1 MADTLQLAKL
11 TSNPF
16 SLVPGRRVTV
26 WAGYNE
32 LLQQLLDIVESCR
45 SDRVGLSEFA
55 VLHGDLGTG
64 KSHALRYLEYWITEA
79 RKDEFNSAVVHLET
93 PKVAPTMS
101 FVAIYRKIIENLVP
115 HIRETAE
122 WLDMAIED
130 AVRKEKPSARRDELD
145 TAINEKYRDPN
156 ITPSFPPLSLLL
168 KGIKENKA
176 DAMSLLSGQAP
187 KGIKLDT
194 YGLIRPI
201 DTEYDAV
208 KSLGAYVNLCTR
220 GTSALS
226 EGGVL
231 ARNKAF
237 YFFLDEIELMLD
249 FKPAEALSINHGL
262 RDLINAC
269 PENCCF
275 LLGMT
280 GDVRQIFAIF
290 TQYVMGRMS
299 HNPIE
304 IQPLEIEQAV
314 TFLKEVL
321 KGYRSDPTDPDEYPF
336 REDALRKIAEETQ
349 NKNARDLFRS
359 CRRVLEKAVLANRLT
374 PGGWIEAVDV
384 EEFL

>member
-26 WAGYNE
+26 WAGYKE
-32 LLQQLLDIVESCR
+32 LRQQLLDIVESCR
-45 SDRVGLSEFA
+45 SDRVGLSEFV
-55 VLHGDLGTG
+55 VLHGEYGAG

-79 RKDEFNSAVVHLET
+79 RRDEFNAAVVHLET
-93 PKVAPTMS
+93 LKVAPTMN
-101 FVAIYRKIIENLVP
+101 FVAIYRKIIENLMP

-122 WLDMAIED
+122 WLDMIIED
-130 AVRKEKPSARRDELD
+130 TVKKEKPSARRDDLD
-145 TAINEKYRDPN
+145 TAIDEKYRDPN
-156 ITPSFPPLSLLL
+156 ITPSFPPLALLL

-176 DAMSLLSGQAP
+176 DAIPLLSGAAP
-187 KGIKLDT
+187 RSAKLDT
-194 YGLIRPI
+194 YGLMRPI

-237 YFFLDEIELMLD
+237 YFFLDEFETMQD
-249 FKPAEALSINHGL
+249 FKPAEALGINHGL

-275 LLGMT
+275 LLGMS
-280 GDVRQIFAIF
+280 GDVRLIFGTF
-290 TQYVMGRMS
+290 TTAVMRRMS
-299 HNPIE
+299 RNPIE
-304 IQPLEIEQAV
+304 IQPLEVDRAI

-321 KGYRSDPTDPDEYPF
+321 KGYRSAPSDPDEYPF
-336 REDALRKIAEETQ
+336 HEDALRKITEATQ
-349 NKNARDLFRS
+349 PRFAYELFRS

-374 PGGWIEAVDV
+374 PGGWIEAADA

>member
-16 SLVPGRRVTV
+16 TLVPGQRVTV
-26 WAGYNE
+26 WAGYKE
-32 LLQQLLDIVESCR
+32 LLQQLLDIIESCR
-45 SDRVGLSEFA
+45 SDQVGLSEFV
-55 VLHGDLGTG
+55 VLHGDWGTG
-64 KSHALRYLEYWITEA
+64 KSHALRYLDYWITEA
-79 RKDEFNSAVVHLET
+79 RRDEFNAAAVYLET
-93 PKVAPTMS
+93 LKVGPTVN
-101 FVAIYRKIIENLVP
+101 FVAIYSRIIENLMP

-122 WLDMAIED
+122 WLDVVIED
-130 AVRKEKPSARRDELD
+130 AVKEEKPNARRDEFED
-145 TAINEKYRDPN
+145 AINEKYRDPN
-156 ITPSFPPLSLLL
+156 ITPAFPALALLL
-168 KGIKENKA
+168 KGIKENKPEA
-176 DAMSLLSGQAP
+176 VSLLSGAAP
-187 KGIKLDT
+187 RSARLDT

-201 DTEYDAV
+201 DTEYDAT
-208 KSLGAYVNLCTR
+208 KSLGAYVSLCTR

-237 YFFLDEIELMLD
+237 YFLLDQIEIMLD
-249 FKPAEALSINHGL
+249 FKPAEALGINQGL

-275 LLGMT
+275 LIAIT
-280 GDVRQIFAIF
+280 GEIRQLFAIF
-290 TQYVMGRMS
+290 TTAVMRRMS
-299 HNPIE
+299 RTPIE
-304 IQPLEIEQAV
+304 IQPLDTEQAV

-321 KGYRSDPTDPDEYPF
+321 KGYRSDPSDPDEYPF

-349 NKNARDLFRS
+349 SKTAAELFRS

-374 PGGWIEAVDV
+374 PGGWIEATDV

>member
-1 MADTLQLAKL
+1 MTDTLQLAKL

-16 SLVPGRRVTV
+16 TLVPGRRVTV
-26 WAGYNE
+26 WAGYKE
-32 LLQQLLDIVESCR
+32 LQQQLLDIVKSCR
-45 SDRVGLSEFA
+45 SDQVGLSEFV
-55 VLHGDLGTG
+55 VLHGDYGAG
-64 KSHALRYLEYWITEA
+64 KSHALRYLEYWITDA
-79 RKDEFNSAVVHLET
+79 KRDEFNAAVVYLET
-93 PKVAPTMS
+93 PKVAPTMN
-101 FVAIYRKIIENLVP
+101 FVAIYRKIIENLMS

-130 AVRKEKPSARRDELD
+130 TVKEENPTARRDELD
-145 TAINEKYRDPN
+145 TAIDKKYRDPN
-156 ITPSFPPLSLLL
+156 MTPSFPALPLLL
-168 KGIKENKA
+168 KGIKENQA
-176 DAMSLLSGQAP
+176 DAISLLSGAAP
-187 KGIKLDT
+187 RTARLDT

-237 YFFLDEIELMLD
+237 YFLLDEIETILD
-249 FKPAEALSINHGL
+249 FKPAEALSINQGL
-262 RDLINAC
+262 RDLINAF

-275 LLGMT
+275 LLGMS
-280 GDVRQIFAIF
+280 GDARQVFAIF
-290 TQYVMGRMS
+290 TTTVMRRMS
-299 HNPIE
+299 RNPVE
-304 IQPLEIEQAV
+304 IQPLETEQAV

-321 KGYRSDPTDPDEYPF
+321 KGYRSDPSDPDEYPF

-349 NKNARDLFRS
+349 NKTAAELFRNS
-359 CRRVLEKAVLANRLT
+359 RRVLEKAVLANRLT
-374 PGGWIEAVDV
+374 PGGWIEATDA

>member
-1 MADTLQLAKL
+1 MTDTLQLAKL
-11 TSNPF
+11 ASNPF
-16 SLVPGRRVTV
+16 TLVPGRRVTV
-26 WAGYNE
+26 WAGYEE

-45 SDRVGLSEFA
+45 SDRVGLSEFVA
-55 VLHGDLGTG
+55 LHGDWGTG
-64 KSHALRYLEYWITEA
+64 KSHALRYLEYWMSEA
-79 RKDEFNSAVVHLET
+79 KRDEFNAAIVYLET
-93 PKVAPTMS
+93 PKVAATMN
-101 FVAIYRKIIENLVP
+101 FVAIYRKIIENLMS

-130 AVRKEKPSARRDELD
+130 AVKKEKPSARRDELD
-145 TAINEKYRDPN
+145 AAINEKYRDPN
-156 ITPSFPPLSLLL
+156 ITPSFPPLALLL

-176 DAMSLLSGQAP
+176 DAMSLLSGVTPRSAR
-187 KGIKLDT
+187 LDT
-194 YGLIRPI
+194 YDLIRPI

-237 YFFLDEIELMLD
+237 YFLLDEIETILD
-249 FKPAEALSINHGL
+249 FKPAEALSINQGL
-262 RDLINAC
+262 RDLVNAC

-280 GDVRQIFAIF
+280 GDARQTFAIF
-290 TQYVMGRMS
+290 TTPVMRRMS
-299 HNPIE
+299 RNPIE
-304 IQPLEIEQAV
+304 IQPLETEQAV

-321 KGYRSDPTDPDEYPF
+321 KGYRSDPHDPDEYPF
-336 REDALRKIAEETQ
+336 REDALRKIAEEAQSKT
-349 NKNARDLFRS
+349 AAELFRS
-359 CRRVLEKAVLANRLT
+359 CRRVLEKAVLTNRLT
-374 PGGWIEAVDV
+374 PGGWIEAADA

>member
-26 WAGYNE
+26 WAGYKE

-45 SDRVGLSEFA
+45 SDQVGLSEFA
-55 VLHGDLGTG
+55 VLYGDLGTG

-79 RKDEFNSAVVHLET
+79 RKDEFNAAVVHLET
-93 PKVAPTMS
+93 PKVAPMMN

-115 HIRETAE
+115 HIRESAE
-122 WLDMAIED
+122 WLDMVIED
-130 AVRKEKPSARRDELD
+130 SVRKEKPSARRDELD
-145 TAINEKYRDPN
+145 TAIDEKYRDPN
-156 ITPSFPPLSLLL
+156 ITPSFPPLALLL
-168 KGIKENKA
+168 KGIKENKP

-201 DTEYDAV
+201 DTEYDAA

-237 YFFLDEIELMLD
+237 YFLLDEIEVMLD

-280 GDVRQIFAIF
+280 GDVRTIFAILD
-290 TQYVMGRMS
+290 QYVMGRMS

-304 IQPLEIEQAV
+304 IPPLEVEQVV

-321 KGYRSDPTDPDEYPF
+321 KGYRSDPSDPDEYPF
-336 REDALRKIAEETQ
+336 HEDALRKIAEETQ
-349 NKNARDLFRS
+349 RKTARDVFRS
-359 CRRVLEKAVLANRLT
+359 CRRVLEKAVLANRLI
-374 PGGWIEAVDV
+374 PGGWIEAADA